1 MGVLFGPGS
10 TLWLIAH
17 ELRLS
22 LRAMTSRK
30 GGRAQWI
37 ILGGVA
43 LVGLATFSV
52 TAWKIR
58 HVGVHE
64 TAMLNMILDLGLV
77 AIFTLMLSQT
87 LAAATMAFF
96 ERGDL
101 DLLLSSPIPP
111 SRILTARAIAIATTP
126 TLWFGGLFSI
136 AVLPMLIVGQPR
148 WLSVYAVLA
157 AIGLL
162 AAATAITLAMALFRL
177 LGARRT
183 RTIGQLMAA
192 LIGAAFFLISQLR
205 NVLPDSGRQF
215 FGGVM
220 DWSQSDLLTP
230 GAVLSWPAG
239 AVLGEPLPLLGFV
252 GGSVLLFTLV
262 ARGLGRRFAANAS
275 VAAGIGSGPARAK
288 TGRETAPSFGG
299 GVFGNVLRKE
309 LRLLVRDPAL
319 LSQVLLRALYILP
332 LAFVMLRTSHNAD
345 DVAQAAMAFQRLA
358 VLAGALAVMAG
369 QIAGSLAW
377 ITISAEDA
385 PELMACAPVDGG
397 LVRRAKLTAALTP
410 VALLLAGPLGV
421 LIWLS
426 PLMGASATVGAFLSA
441 ASAGIIN
448 LWFEKPTPRSAFRSR
463 RGGSVMAAVGET
475 LVGIGW
481 GLTTGVVAAGSV
493 FALIPAAVTLAG
505 LGLLY
510 VLAGPNRASLREA
523 TA

>member
-10 TLWLIAH
+10 TLWLLAN

-30 GGRAQWI
+30 GARVQWI
-37 ILGGVA
+37 ILGVAA
-43 LVGLATFSV
+43 LVGFAIFTM
-52 TAWKIR
+52 TAWRVR

-64 TAMLNMILDLGLV
+64 TAMLNMIIDLGTV

-111 SRILTARAIAIATTP
+111 SRILTARAIGIATTP
-126 TLWFGGLFSI
+126 TLWFSGLMSVAI
-136 AVLPMLIVGQPR
+136 LPMVAVGQPR
-148 WLSVYAVLA
+148 WLSVYVVLA

-177 LGARRT
+177 IGARAT
-183 RTIGQLMAA
+183 RTVGQLLAA
-192 LIGAAFFLISQLR
+192 FIGAGFFLVSQLR
-205 NVLPDSGRQF
+205 NFLPDNGRRF

-239 AVLGEPLPLLGFV
+239 AVLGEPLPLLGFFA
-252 GGSVLLFTLV
+252 GSLLIFTLV

-275 VAAGIGSGPARAK
+275 VAAGVGSAPARAK
-288 TGRETAPSFGG
+288 PGRGTAPSFGG

-332 LAFVMLRTSHNAD
+332 LAFVMLKTAHNGD
-345 DVAQAAMAFQRLA
+345 GEAQTAASAMRLA

-369 QIAGSLAW
+369 QIAGSLSW

-385 PELMACAPVDGG
+385 PELIACAPVDGG
-397 LVRRAKLTAALTP
+397 LVRRAKLTAAMTP
-410 VALLLAGPLGV
+410 VALLLAVPLGAM
-421 LIWLS
+421 IWLS
-426 PLMGASATVGAFLSA
+426 PWMGACAAVGAMVCA
-441 ASAGIIN
+441 ASSGTIN
-448 LWFEKPTPRSAFRSR
+448 LWFEKPAPRSAFRSR
-463 RGGSVMAAVGET
+463 RGGSVMGAVGET
-475 LVGIGW
+475 LVGIAW
-481 GLTTGVVAAGSV
+481 GLTTGAVAAGSV
-493 FALIPAAVTLAG
+493 FAVIPAALTLAG
-505 LGLLY
+505 LGILY
-510 VLAGPNRASLREA
+510 VVAGPNRASLREA
-523 TA
+523 QT